1 MKDTKLTLLQYNVQK
16 SQSVQELL
24 LATSALQEMDIIA
37 LQEPWKNS
45 HLETSTSTVFS
56 SFLPLYCSEIGR
68 TLFLINKNLKLSSLH
83 PTFWNKDFVSLE
95 IYLENSSTSLWVHN
109 LYFTPSSQENYT
121 EASEALLC
129 LLQNALQEQ
138 GQHILLTDSNL
149 HHPDWSKK
157 RRLYS
162 ETANM
167 FQDPMKDLNLDL
179 AIAPFTSTRARSL
192 SEKPCSSIDLSFI
205 SSSLSNSLIFSKVAL
220 QFFHGSDH
228 RPVLTCLDLDPP
240 RKIWKPERNWRT
252 LDSNLARVECEKL
265 HLLFH
270 FQDKYEVDEYLEYL
284 DNFLQEI
291 ASKSTQL
298 QKQSGHSVPWWD
310 QEIQNK
316 VKEERRVRRK
326 VQKRQASQ
334 EELEQATKLKKKAV
348 RDGKQNTFRHQIHEL
363 ASSSKFWKLAK
374 WGKSKA
380 NKTPDLPLVPDPETQ
395 EGIAKTFEEK
405 TKAFSQQ
412 FFPKALVLR
421 PRRNTV
427 FIFFFF

>member
-24 LATSALQEMDIIA
+24 LATSALQEVDIIA
-37 LQEPWKNS
+37 LQELWKNP

-83 PTFWNKDFVSLE
+83 LTFWIKDFVSLE
-95 IYLENSSTSLWVHN
+95 IYLENFPTSLWVHN

-121 EASEALLC
+121 EVSEALLC
-129 LLQNALQEQ
+129 LLQNTLQEQ

-149 HHPDWSKK
+149 HHPDWPKK

-162 ETANM
+162 ETANK
-167 FQDPMKDLNLDL
+167 FQDLMKDLNLDL
-179 AIAPFTSTRARSL
+179 AIAPFTPTRARSL
-192 SEKPCSSIDLSFI
+192 SEKPCSAIDLSLI

-265 HLLFH
+265 HLPST
-270 FQDKYEVDEYLEYL
+270 
-284 DNFLQEI
+284 
-291 ASKSTQL
+291 SKTNMKWMSTWSIL
-298 QKQSGHSVPWWD
+298 TTFS
-310 QEIQNK
+310 
-316 VKEERRVRRK
+316 
-326 VQKRQASQ
+326 
-334 EELEQATKLKKKAV
+334 KK
-348 RDGKQNTFRHQIHEL
+348 
-363 ASSSKFWKLAK
+363 
-374 WGKSKA
+374 
-380 NKTPDLPLVPDPETQ
+380 
-395 EGIAKTFEEK
+395 
-405 TKAFSQQ
+405 
-412 FFPKALVLR
+412 
-421 PRRNTV
+421 
-427 FIFFFF
+427 